1 MHAVLDAIARHGY
14 LLLFGWVLIEQLGLP
29 IPAVPVLLA
38 AGVLAGL
45 GKMSFGVAVTLAI
58 IACLIGD
65 LVWFWLGRRYGG
77 GVVRILCKVSL
88 EPDNCVR
95 KTSDAFT
102 KHGPVALLLAKFLPG
117 IGTVSI
123 PLAGSSGI
131 RFSTFLLYD
140 LGGSALY
147 VLGFAGIGLALSNSV
162 ERLDDL
168 TAHAHWPGLAI
179 LLIIS
184 AALVGRRYWERRR
197 FLRDL
202 NMARIAPRELSELIK
217 RGESPY
223 IVDMRHPLD
232 FLPHPQLIP
241 GAIRI
246 APDEVVARSAEFP
259 RDRDIILYCT

>member
-1 MHAVLDAIARHGY
+1 MHSVLDAIAQHGY

-29 IPAVPVLLA
+29 IPAMPVLLA
-38 AGVLAGL
+38 AGVLSGL
-45 GKMSFGVAVTLAI
+45 GKMSFGVAIGLAI
-58 IACLIGD
+58 AACLIGD

-77 GVVRILCKVSL
+77 GVVRVLCRVSF
-88 EPDNCVR
+88 EPENCVR

-131 RFSTFLLYD
+131 SFGTFLLYD
-140 LGGSALY
+140 LGGCALY

-162 ERLDDL
+162 ERLDVL
-168 TAHAHWPGLAI
+168 TSHAHWPGLAI
-179 LLIIS
+179 LLIAS
-184 AALVGRRYWERRR
+184 AALIARRMWERRQ
-197 FLRDL
+197 FLHDL
-202 NMARIAPRELSELIK
+202 NMARIAPSELSELIK

-232 FLPHPQLIP
+232 FLPHPKLIP